1 MRHEEIQR
9 IYKDHYFISRRHM
22 GSVKSLIGSV
32 DVIVFFV
39 NDSQS
44 IWTERDKAKYKA
56 SQKAA
61 MKYILWKARER
72 GIPLQ
77 IRNAYV
83 DATLRM
89 VCTPDNYQDWT
100 NAIIRKYGASDIFT
114 YQHKHEFVKQCT
126 EAPILFV
133 LNKPFRSSALSVDW
147 HARMYGEL
155 AIISSQCTEHT
166 IAHELLHQF
175 GAMDLYYPPE
185 VKKLVDRMNYTS
197 IMDSHSMHI
206 DDLTAYLIGW
216 SEEIDATTV
225 QFLEKTKHLTR
236 EYMFEATRREYQNA

>member
-1 MRHEEIQR
+1 MRHDDIQR
-9 IYKDHYFISRRHM
+9 IYKDHYFISRRHV
-22 GSVKSLIGSV
+22 GSVKSLVGSV

-44 IWTERDKAKYKA
+44 VWTERDKARYKA
-56 SQKAA
+56 SQKSA

-72 GIPLQ
+72 GINLQ

-89 VCTPDNYQDWT
+89 VCTPDNYQTWSQ
-100 NAIIRKYGASDIFT
+100 AIISKYGSSDILA
-114 YQHKHEFVKQCT
+114 YQRKHEVVEQCT

-133 LNKPFRSSALSVDW
+133 LNKPFRSSAFSVDW
-147 HARMYGEL
+147 QSRMFGEL
-155 AIISSQCTEHT
+155 AIISSQGTEHT

-185 VKKLVDRMNYTS
+185 VKNLVERMNYSS
-197 IMDSHSMHI
+197 IMASHSMNI

-216 SEEIDATTV
+216 SEEIDDATV
-225 QFLEKTKHLTR
+225 QLLEKTKHLTR
-236 EYMFEATRREYQNA
+236 EYMFEATRREYQNG